1 MRCADREIEIY
12 SQGDSEVKSL
22 VICNGMK
29 DDGKAIFRR
38 CQELDCHDFILAHI
52 AIDDWNRDLSPWPA
66 PPVFGKQ
73 PFAGKADDHLKQLK
87 EDIVPFIL
95 EHTAEKISSVYLAGY
110 SLAGLFALYSAFNCE
125 LFDGIAS
132 VSGSLWYPDLDD
144 YIRTHEISDRI
155 KKIYFSLGDKEN
167 KTKNPLMATV
177 ADKTEMISQLLG
189 ERIETIYEINEG
201 DHFKDPDLR
210 VAKGI
215 KWLLRNP
222 QDRNE

>member
-12 SQGDSEVKSL
+12 SQGDGEVKSL

-29 DDGKAIFRR
+29 DEGKAIFAR
-38 CQELDCHDFILAHI
+38 CQKLGCHDFILAHI
-52 AIDDWNRDLSPWPA
+52 AIEDWNRDLSPWPA

-73 PFAGKADDHLKQLK
+73 SFAGKADDHLKKLK

-95 EHTAEKISSVYLAGY
+95 EQTDEKISSVYLAGY
-110 SLAGLFALYSAFNCE
+110 SLAGLFALYSAFNCD

-132 VSGSLWYPDLDD
+132 VSGSLWYPDLDE
-144 YIRTHEISDRI
+144 YIRTHKISDRI

-177 ADKTEMISQLLG
+177 ADKTEMISQLLS

-215 KWLLRNP
+215 RWLLRNP
-222 QDRNE
+222 ADPDA